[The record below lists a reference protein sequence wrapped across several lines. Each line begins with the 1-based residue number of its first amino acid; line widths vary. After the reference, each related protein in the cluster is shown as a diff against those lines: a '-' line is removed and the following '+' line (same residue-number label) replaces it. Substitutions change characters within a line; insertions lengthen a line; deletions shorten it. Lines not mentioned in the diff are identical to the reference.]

1 MVQIYP
7 RNNQLPVFTHTE
19 HKHMPLRLFQ
29 ATIRHAAILL
39 YTFIFVN
46 TIQLVNKHRNPL
58 TLDLIKQPLGRTLFT
73 VYRLTTIR
81 FKYLLMYKGV
91 CVLIVASITLLI
103 LVCDMFCINETYM
116 RGWLQS
122 DWVLATGNR

>member
-73 VYRLTTIR
+73 VHRLTTIR
-81 FKYLLMYKGV
+81 FKYILMYKGV